1 MSGFGAIVMRDLRL
15 AVRQGADAAMVVMF
29 FVLVVA
35 LFPLGVGPEPNL
47 LSRMASG
54 IVWVAALL
62 AATLSYD
69 RMFQS
74 DHDDGSLDLL
84 ILSPMSLEM
93 LVLAKCLAHWLTTGL
108 PMLLIAPLLASM
120 LNLEGEAYP
129 ALLAGMALGT
139 PVLSLLGSVGA
150 ALVLGARRAGVLVAL
165 LVLPLTVP
173 VLIFGVAAIEA
184 AATGQTSRPHLMLL
198 GAASLASLVLCPL
211 ASAAALR
218 HAAS

>member
-1 MSGFGAIVMRDLRL
+1 MNGFGAVVMRDLSL
-15 AVRQGADAAMVVMF
+15 AVRQGADAAMVLMF

-47 LSRMASG
+47 LARMASG

-84 ILSPMSLEM
+84 ILSPLSLEV

-108 PMLLIAPLLASM
+108 PMLFIAPLLASM
-120 LNLEGEAYP
+120 LNLEGDAYP

-139 PVLSLLGSVGA
+139 PVLSLLGAVGA

-184 AATGQTSRPHLMLL
+184 AATGQTSKPHLMLL
-198 GAASLASLVLCPL
+198 AAASLASLVLCPL
-211 ASAAALR
+211 AAAAALR